1 MITRQQIDALQQFP
15 NGPYLVTSCYLNLD
29 RTQMP
34 AVMLKIRAKD
44 LLQSA
49 RHQLEAKAG
58 THLQRES
65 LRQDFERI
73 EAHVLE
79 DIGRGNQKALAVF
92 ACAGEKFWQTY
103 RLPRLVRNLL
113 IAAPAPY
120 VRPLL
125 ALLGQ
130 YERYGA
136 VVIDA
141 GASQLFEVYMGA
153 IVEHALLTGPVPRK
167 IRDDGFGGRDE
178 RSNERRH
185 DGAVQQHLQRVAE
198 AAFGLFKQHQ
208 FDRLVLGGAREALAV
223 LKQQLHPYLRQRW
236 AGDFV
241 AEAGR
246 TTTAEVLAA
255 TMAIEERVA
264 EERGQQLVEEL
275 LRQVEQGGRAVSGF
289 AATVGAIA
297 RGEAQTVVVEEGLA
311 GPGRICR
318 PCRRV
323 SLDEDLCAQCQQP
336 TEPCADVVDEVVGL
350 ATATNC
356 AVRYVGTETELHEA
370 GRVGALLRY

>member
-1 MITRQQIDALQQFP
+1 MITRQQIDELQQLQA
-15 NGPYLVTSCYLNLD
+15 GPYLVTSCYLNLD
-29 RTQMP
+29 RAQMP

-58 THLQRES
+58 THQQRES

-73 EAHVLE
+73 EAYVLE
-79 DIGRGNQKALAVF
+79 DIVRGDQKAVAVF
-92 ACAGEKFWQTY
+92 ACTGGKFWQTY

-113 IAAPAPY
+113 VADPAPY

-130 YERYGA
+130 YERYCT

-153 IVEHALLTGPVPRK
+153 IVEHPLLNGPVPRK
-167 IRDDGFGGRDE
+167 VRDGGFGGRDE

-185 DGAVQQHLQRVAE
+185 DGAVQQYLRGVAD

-208 FDRLVLGGAREALAV
+208 FDRLVLGGTRESLAV

-246 TTTAEVLAA
+246 TTPTEVLAA
-255 TMAIEERVA
+255 TVAIEEQLV

-275 LRQVEQGGRAVSGF
+275 LKQVEAKGRAVSGF
-289 AATVGAIA
+289 AATMGAVA
-297 RGEAQTVVVEEGLA
+297 RGEAQTLVVEEGLA
-311 GPGRICR
+311 GPGLVCR
-318 PCRRV
+318 PCQRV
-323 SLDEDLCAQCQQP
+323 SLDEDVCAQCGQP
-336 TEPCADVVDEVVGL
+336 TAPCPDVVDEVVGL
-350 ATATNC
+350 AAATNC
-356 AVRYVGTETELHEA
+356 AIRYVGADTALHDL